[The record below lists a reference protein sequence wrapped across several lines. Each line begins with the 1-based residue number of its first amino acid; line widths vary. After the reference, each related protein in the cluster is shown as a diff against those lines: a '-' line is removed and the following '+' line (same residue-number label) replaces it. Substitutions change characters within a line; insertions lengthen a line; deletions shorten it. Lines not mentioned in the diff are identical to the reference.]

1 MRISIGCVVAKV
13 LSADTKELEW
23 IERELSF
30 TVRNGNNSRVESLLW
45 QNRTFPSGLVPFLE
59 KQAGLDR
66 IHIEWLQVSP
76 ALDIPYENLKGH
88 WLRDYQKEAVIACL
102 KHQRGLVD
110 HVTGSGK
117 SESIASLCWHI
128 PGKIL
133 VCVPSK
139 TLVKQQADVIK
150 KRTGYIPSLFG
161 DGYHETGAKIIVGTY
176 SALHV
181 DSKRAIPKFPWAK
194 IGAVIFDE
202 AHQIGC
208 HMVSAIANRLTHAS
222 IRLGFSATP
231 HQRLDRKSVYVYGA
245 TGKIIH
251 RLKPLEAHQLGAI
264 ALPDIK
270 MYLFRHG
277 VYSSRLDPRKASI
290 TYCHSRN
297 ELIKKVALLAPT
309 PSIIFVAH
317 TEHAEE
323 LLNYIPDSKVVHG
336 KLSTKEQEQLKND
349 LGSSKL
355 KRLIS
360 TPVFKQGVDIPE
372 LMSVVLASP
381 TNSVIDTLQRIGRG
395 TRRWAKDGSE
405 LKAIFPVY
413 DIYDAGLPNLETQSM
428 SRLSAYKKAGYPV
441 SVV

>member
-30 TVRNGNNSRVESLLW
+30 TVKNGNNSRIESLLW
-45 QNRTFPSGLVPFLE
+45 QNQTFPSGLVPFLE

-66 IHIEWLQVSP
+66 VHIEWMDTRSSRNIVYDESK
-76 ALDIPYENLKGH
+76 AS
-88 WLRDYQKEAVIACL
+88 WLRDYQKQAVLACL
-102 KHQRGLVD
+102 QHLRGIVD

-117 SESIASLCWHI
+117 GDTIASLCWTLT
-128 PGKIL
+128 GKTL

-139 TLVKQQADVIK
+139 ALVQQQA
-150 KRTGYIPSLFG
+150 KRIRDRTSLKVDIFG
-161 DGYHETGAKIIVGTY
+161 DGFHDTKARIIVATY

-181 DSKRAIPKFPWAK
+181 DSKRAIPKFPWAQ
-194 IGAVIFDE
+194 IENVLFDE
-202 AHQIGC
+202 VHSIAAHTTWG
-208 HMVSAIANRLTHAS
+208 VAAKLTHAS
-222 IRLGFSATP
+222 VRLGFSATP